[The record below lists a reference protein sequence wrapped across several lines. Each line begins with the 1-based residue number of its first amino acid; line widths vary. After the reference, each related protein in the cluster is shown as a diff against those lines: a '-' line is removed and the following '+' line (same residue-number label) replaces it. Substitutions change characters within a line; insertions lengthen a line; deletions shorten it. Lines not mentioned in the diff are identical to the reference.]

1 MLKQVQHDEEGM
13 FKPTHP
19 RPSCLELQLSH
30 AETRRR
36 GDAEEEEKKRGR
48 TGASLNTSRPTPSY
62 RRKPGSMN
70 TASEVLDDPQC
81 KDSTKLSSWAP
92 FANRKEREGFDK
104 LSPNGKYVSVLPN
117 GSLTLLHHSVR
128 AEPVEA
134 QFFSSSFFAPSRL
147 RVKQNSPRPTH
158 HRHPPHT
165 APQRQTPSAPPR
177 LRANP
182 KPANGRRSPPHLISA
197 RRAQ

>member
-13 FKPTHP
+13 FKPTRP
-19 RPSCLELQLSH
+19 RPSCLEPQLSH

-36 GDAEEEEKKRGR
+36 GGGREKKRGR

-117 GSLTLLHHSVR
+117 GSLTLRHHSVR

-134 QFFSSSFFAPSRL
+134 PYFPSSSFASFAPSRETKQPPSNPPPPPTSHRPAKANPL
-147 RVKQNSPRPTH
+147 R
-158 HRHPPHT
+158 
-165 APQRQTPSAPPR
+165 APAPPR
-177 LRANP
+177 EPTLTA
-182 KPANGRRSPPHLISA
+182 PHA
-197 RRAQ
+197 APRH